1 MEMSEETRAEAQA
14 QAEAQGKAV
23 EEAIRTASAKA
34 EEMARAMVADLLGGR
49 MDVGQVLGAIQG
61 MAGRLPGVQD
71 APSPY
76 QVLGLDPSAEDGLV
90 KQVYRYHSRRHHPDR
105 GGSPERMAEINR
117 AYEAIRRERGWGSN
131 S

>member
-1 MEMSEETRAEAQA
+1 MEPQEQTGGAQA
-14 QAEAQGKAV
+14 QAEAQAKAV

-49 MDVGQVLGAIQG
+49 MDVGQVLGALQG
-61 MAGRLPGVQD
+61 MAGRVPGAQD

-76 QVLGLDPSAEDGLV
+76 RVLGLDPSAEDDLV
-90 KQVYRYHSRRHHPDR
+90 KLVYRYHSRRNHPDR

-117 AYEAIRRERGWGSN
+117 AYEAIRRERGWGN
-131 S
+131 NG